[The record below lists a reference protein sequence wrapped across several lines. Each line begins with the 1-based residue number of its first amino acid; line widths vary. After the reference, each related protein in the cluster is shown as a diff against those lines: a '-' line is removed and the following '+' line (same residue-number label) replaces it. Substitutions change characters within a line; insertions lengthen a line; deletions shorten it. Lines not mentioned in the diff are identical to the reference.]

1 MKTYGGAIF
10 MSDTN
15 ITLAIMTE
23 GWQAYQSKLSTA
35 LAPLSNEQLAL
46 RAAPNLRSIDELAR
60 HIIAVRA
67 GWYHGELRE
76 GDDAFGALSHWDE
89 PGNPTRSASELV
101 NGLAVTW
108 QVMQEALARYTPAD
122 LQVVVFEE
130 EWEGQIYPLTRGW
143 VVWHVIEHD
152 LHHGGEIGYSLGM
165 HGLTGI
171 TI

>member
-1 MKTYGGAIF
+1 

-15 ITLAIMTE
+15 VTLAIMTE
-23 GWQAYQSKLSTA
+23 GWQTYQSHLSKA
-35 LAPLSNEQLAL
+35 LAPLSDEQLAL

-67 GWYHGELRE
+67 GWYHDVLRE
-76 GDDAFGALSHWDE
+76 GDNVFGAISHWDE

-108 QVMQEALARYTPAD
+108 EVMQKALARFTPND
-122 LQVVVFEE
+122 LQVVFET
-130 EWEGQIYPLTRGW
+130 EWEGQTYTHMRGW

-165 HGLTGI
+165 HGLQAPDI
-171 TI
+171 

>member
-1 MKTYGGAIF
+1 
-10 MSDTN
+10 MSETN
-15 ITLAIMTE
+15 VTLAIMAE
-23 GWQAYQSKLSTA
+23 GWQTYQSELSKA

-46 RAAPNLRSIDELAR
+46 RAAPNLHSIGELVC

-67 GWYHGELRE
+67 GWYHDVLRE
-76 GDDAFGALSHWDE
+76 GDEAFEAISYWDS

-108 QVMQEALARYTPAD
+108 KVMQEALARYTPTD
-122 LQVVVFEE
+122 LQVIFEE
-130 EWEGQIYPLTRGW
+130 EREGQKYTHTRGW

-165 HGLTGI
+165 YGLQAPDI
-171 TI
+171 

>member
-1 MKTYGGAIF
+1 
-10 MSDTN
+10 MSEVN
-15 ITLAIMTE
+15 ITLALMTE
-23 GWQAYQSKLSTA
+23 GWQTYQGELSKA
-35 LAPLSNEQLAL
+35 LAPLSHEQLAL

-67 GWYHGELRE
+67 GWFHFQLGE
-76 GDDAFGALSHWDE
+76 GDDAFGAIASWAE
-89 PGNPTRSASELV
+89 PGSPTRSASELV

-122 LQVVVFEE
+122 LLEIVYDEDEE
-130 EWEGQIYPLTRGW
+130 GNKYPLTRGW

-165 HGLTGI
+165 HGLQAPRI
-171 TI
+171 